1 MSLIRTYEITI
12 ARDSIIAYDAHI
24 GIAARL
30 FTEFPFARAGMRVIA
45 LFTDIIDT
53 NVGSAISGIF
63 TFNTLPCLVSSRH
76 ANGCLFADFRT
87 LILAFGQIFA
97 GFTITIG
104 QVADG
109 AGCIR
114 AFAVLSTA
122 FAFMFLCIADTDG
135 TIGIRI
141 AFDTTVIFSIADTLC
156 TIRIDDAFHAKMS
169 GCIADATRTIST
181 GFAGDLTTDMI
192 VTNAFGTVFVRF
204 AC

>member
-1 MSLIRTYEITI
+1 LSLIRTYEITI
-12 ARDSIIAYDAHI
+12 ARNSIIANDAHI

-30 FTEFPFARAGMRVIA
+30 FTEFPFPRAGMRVIA

-53 NVGSAISGIF
+53 NIGGTVSGIF
-63 TFNTLPCLVSSRH
+63 AFYTLPCLVSRGH

-87 LILAFGQIFA
+87 FILAFGQIFA

-122 FAFMFLCIADTDG
+122 FAFMFLCIAYTDG

-141 AFDTTVIFSIADTLC
+141 AFDTAVIFGIADTLR
-156 TIRIDDAFHAKMS
+156 TIRIDDAFHTEMF
-169 GCIADATRTIST
+169 GCITDATRTICI

-192 VTNAFGTVFVRF
+192 VTNTFGTVFIRF